1 MDFVT
6 VDILL
11 LLFYG
16 GKSRIICRKTFTE
29 HRFQDIYFAQFV
41 PKTVVDSV
49 TCLNELLSLLFVH

>member
-29 HRFQDIYFAQFV
+29 RRFQTIYFAQFV
-41 PKTVVDSV
+41 PKRVSDSL
-49 TCLNELLSLLFVH
+49 TRLNELLSVLFVH